1 VSSAASRAKTAP
13 LLTLAVDCAG
23 NLRDIAPGCVEDR
36 QPDAGPR
43 PRSREA
49 TLNKNFLYV
58 MVGLVLGIVLG
69 IASFYS
75 FPDRATAFEVA
86 KYMALISAV
95 FLKLIKMIIGPLVL
109 STLIVGIGHM
119 GDAAT
124 VGRVGAKTMGWFICA
139 SIVSLLLGL
148 LMVNVLQPGVG
159 IAIAD
164 QSTTTA
170 NLSTSAFSIENF
182 IDHVVPTS
190 IFKALADGEILQIVV
205 FSVIAGVAL
214 VAIGEPGRPLL
225 EFADNVSQLMLTIT
239 GYVMK
244 LAPIAVCASVASV
257 ITKSGPGILL
267 NFAKFLG
274 GFYLTLAVLWV
285 ILIAVGYFVLGPR
298 MVDLV
303 KRMYEPFLLAF
314 STASSE
320 ASYPKILEQLEKF
333 GVSKKIASFVLP
345 LGYSFN
351 LDGTM
356 AYCTFAT
363 IFIAQAY
370 GIDMPLSTQL
380 VMAAVLMLTSK
391 GVAGVPRASL
401 VVILA
406 TLKQFGIPEAGLLLI
421 LGIDQF
427 LDMGR
432 SATNVI
438 GNSLAAS
445 VVAKFENELGVA
457 KDEPPTPAAVP
468 KPAVA

>member
-1 VSSAASRAKTAP
+1 MTNGQEGGVNR
-13 LLTLAVDCAG
+13 
-23 NLRDIAPGCVEDR
+23 
-36 QPDAGPR
+36 
-43 PRSREA
+43 
-49 TLNKNFLYV
+49 NFLYV
-58 MVGLVLGIVLG
+58 LAGLVIGVILG

-75 FPDRATAFEVA
+75 FPDRATAAEVA
-86 KYMALISAV
+86 KYMGMVSAI

-109 STLIVGIGHM
+109 STLVVGIGHM

-148 LMVNVLQPGVG
+148 LMVNLLQPGVG
-159 IAIAD
+159 IQISD
-164 QSTTTA
+164 QAQATA
-170 NLSTSAFSIENF
+170 GLSTEAFSVENF
-182 IDHVVPTS
+182 VDHVVPTS

-205 FSVIAGVAL
+205 FSLFAGVAL
-214 VAIGEPGRPLL
+214 VALGERGRPLL
-225 EFADNVSQLMLTIT
+225 EIADNISHVMLIVT

-244 LAPIAVCASVASV
+244 LAPIAVCASIASV

-274 GFYLTLAVLWV
+274 GFYLTLLVLWA
-285 ILIAVGYFVLGPR
+285 ILIGVGYLVLGTR

-303 KRMYEPFLLAF
+303 RRMYEPFLLSF

-320 ASYPKILEQLEKF
+320 ASYPKILEQLQRF

-356 AYCTFAT
+356 AYCTFAS

-370 GIDMPLSTQL
+370 GIEMSIGKQL
-380 VMAAVLMLTSK
+380 TMAAVLMLTSK

-438 GNSLAAS
+438 GNSLAAAA
-445 VVAKFENELGVA
+445 VAKFENDLGPA
-457 KDEPPTPAAVP
+457 KDEVPEGGPMLAPAQA
-468 KPAVA
+468 

>member
-1 VSSAASRAKTAP
+1 
-13 LLTLAVDCAG
+13 
-23 NLRDIAPGCVEDR
+23 
-36 QPDAGPR
+36 
-43 PRSREA
+43 
-49 TLNKNFLYV
+49 
-58 MVGLVLGIVLG
+58 M
-69 IASFYS
+69 
-75 FPDRATAFEVA
+75 
-86 KYMALISAV
+86 LI
-95 FLKLIKMIIGPLVL
+95 
-109 STLIVGIGHM
+109 
-119 GDAAT
+119 
-124 VGRVGAKTMGWFICA
+124 
-139 SIVSLLLGL
+139 
-148 LMVNVLQPGVG
+148 
-159 IAIAD
+159 
-164 QSTTTA
+164 
-170 NLSTSAFSIENF
+170 
-182 IDHVVPTS
+182 
-190 IFKALADGEILQIVV
+190 
-205 FSVIAGVAL
+205 
-214 VAIGEPGRPLL
+214 
-225 EFADNVSQLMLTIT
+225 IT

-285 ILIAVGYFVLGPR
+285 ILIFVGYLTLGPR
-298 MVDLV
+298 MADLV

-320 ASYPKILEQLEKF
+320 ASYPKILEQLQTF

-363 IFIAQAY
+363 MFIAQAY
-370 GIDMPLSTQL
+370 GVDMPLSKQL
-380 VMAAVLMLTSK
+380 AMAAVLMLTSK

-445 VVAKFENELGVA
+445 VVAKFEKELGPA
-457 KDEPPTPAAVP
+457 QDDAPAAIAP
-468 KPAVA
+468 RPAHA

>member
-1 VSSAASRAKTAP
+1 MNR
-13 LLTLAVDCAG
+13 
-23 NLRDIAPGCVEDR
+23 
-36 QPDAGPR
+36 
-43 PRSREA
+43 
-49 TLNKNFLYV
+49 NFIYV
-58 MVGLVLGIVLG
+58 MVGLVLGILLG
-69 IASFYS
+69 LASFYS
-75 FPDRATAFEVA
+75 FPDKATAFEVA
-86 KYMALISAV
+86 KYMSLVSSI
-95 FLKLIKMIIGPLVL
+95 FLKLIKMIIGPLVF
-109 STLIVGIGHM
+109 STLVVGIGHM

-148 LMVNVLQPGVG
+148 VMVNILQPGVG
-159 IAIAD
+159 ITIAD
-164 QSTTTA
+164 QSQTTA
-170 NLSTSAFSIENF
+170 NLSTAAFSVDNF
-182 IDHVVPTS
+182 IDHIVPTS

-205 FSVIAGVAL
+205 FSMFAGVAL
-214 VAIGEPGRPLL
+214 VALGDRGRPLL
-225 EFADNVSQLMLTIT
+225 EIADNISHVMLNIT

-274 GFYLTLAVLWV
+274 GFYLTLFVLWG
-285 ILIAVGYFVLGPR
+285 ILILVGFLTIGRR
-298 MVDLV
+298 MPELIR
-303 KRMYEPFLLAF
+303 RMYEPFLLAF

-356 AYCTFAT
+356 AYCTFAS

-370 GIDMPLSTQL
+370 GIDMPWGKQL
-380 VMAAVLMLTSK
+380 AMAAVLMLTSK

-445 VVAKFENELGVA
+445 AVAKFENEFGPA
-457 KDEPPTPAAVP
+457 KDEAPPEPAVAP

>member
-1 VSSAASRAKTAP
+1 M
-13 LLTLAVDCAG
+13 
-23 NLRDIAPGCVEDR
+23 
-36 QPDAGPR
+36 
-43 PRSREA
+43 
-49 TLNKNFLYV
+49 NKNFIYV
-58 MVGLVLGIVLG
+58 MIGLVLGVALG
-69 IASFYS
+69 TASFYS
-75 FPDRATAFEVA
+75 FPDKATAADVA
-86 KYMALISAV
+86 KDMSLVSSI

-124 VGRVGAKTMGWFICA
+124 VGRVGAKTMGWFVSA

-148 LMVNVLQPGVG
+148 FMVDLLQPGVG
-159 IAIAD
+159 IVIAD
-164 QSTTTA
+164 AGKNTA
-170 NLSTSAFSIENF
+170 NLTTQAFSIENF

-190 IFKALADGEILQIVV
+190 VFKSLADGEILQIVV
-205 FSVIAGVAL
+205 FSVFAGVAL
-214 VAIGEPGRPLL
+214 MALGERGKPLIELIDLVAH
-225 EFADNVSQLMLTIT
+225 LMLNIT

-257 ITKSGPGILL
+257 ITKSGPGILV

-274 GFYLTLAVLWV
+274 GFYLTLVILWV
-285 ILIAVGYFVLGPR
+285 LLIVVGRLVLGPR
-298 MVDLV
+298 MADLV
-303 KRMYEPFLLAF
+303 RRMREPFLLAF

-320 ASYPKILEQLEKF
+320 ASYPKILEQLQLF
-333 GVSKKIASFVLP
+333 GVSRRIASFVLP

-356 AYCTFAT
+356 AYTTFAT
-363 IFIAQAY
+363 MFIAQAY
-370 GIDMPLSTQL
+370 GIDMPIGKQL
-380 VMAAVLMLTSK
+380 LMAGTLMITSK

-406 TLKQFGIPEAGLLLI
+406 TLKQFGIPDAGLLLI

-445 VVAKFENELGVA
+445 AVAKFEGDLGPSREEAPVG
-457 KDEPPTPAAVP
+457 AA
-468 KPAVA
+468 AGAAA

>member
-1 VSSAASRAKTAP
+1 
-13 LLTLAVDCAG
+13 
-23 NLRDIAPGCVEDR
+23 
-36 QPDAGPR
+36 
-43 PRSREA
+43 
-49 TLNKNFLYV
+49 
-58 MVGLVLGIVLG
+58 
-69 IASFYS
+69 
-75 FPDRATAFEVA
+75 
-86 KYMALISAV
+86 
-95 FLKLIKMIIGPLVL
+95 
-109 STLIVGIGHM
+109 
-119 GDAAT
+119 
-124 VGRVGAKTMGWFICA
+124 
-139 SIVSLLLGL
+139 
-148 LMVNVLQPGVG
+148 
-159 IAIAD
+159 
-164 QSTTTA
+164 
-170 NLSTSAFSIENF
+170 
-182 IDHVVPTS
+182 VPTS

-205 FSVIAGVAL
+205 FSIFAGVAL
-214 VAIGEPGRPLL
+214 VALGERGHPLIEL
-225 EFADNVSQLMLTIT
+225 VDNVSHVMLIIT

-274 GFYLTLAVLWV
+274 GFYLTLAVLWA
-285 ILIAVGYFVLGPR
+285 ILMLVGYFTLGAR
-298 MVDLV
+298 MGDLV

-320 ASYPKILEQLEKF
+320 ATYPKILEQLEKF
-333 GVSKKIASFVLP
+333 GVPKKIASFVLP

-363 IFIAQAY
+363 MFIAQAY
-370 GIDMPLSTQL
+370 NVDMPLGKQL
-380 VMAAVLMLTSK
+380 AMAAVLMLTSK

-438 GNSLAAS
+438 GNSLAAAA
-445 VVAKFENELGVA
+445 VAKFEKELGPARDDAPASVA
-457 KDEPPTPAAVP
+457 PRPAHA
-468 KPAVA
+468 

>member
-1 VSSAASRAKTAP
+1 MNR
-13 LLTLAVDCAG
+13 
-23 NLRDIAPGCVEDR
+23 
-36 QPDAGPR
+36 
-43 PRSREA
+43 
-49 TLNKNFLYV
+49 NFIYV
-58 MVGLVLGIVLG
+58 MIGLILGVALG
-69 IASFYS
+69 TLSYYS
-75 FPDRATAFEVA
+75 LPDKATAADVA
-86 KYMALISAV
+86 KYMALVSGI

-124 VGRVGAKTMGWFICA
+124 VGRVGAKTMAWFVCA
-139 SIVSLLLGL
+139 SIASLLLGL
-148 LMVNVLQPGVG
+148 LMVDLLQPGVG
-159 IAIAD
+159 IVIAD
-164 QSTTTA
+164 QGANTA
-170 NLSTSAFSIENF
+170 NLSTEAFSIEKF
-182 IDHVVPTS
+182 IDHLVPTS
-190 IFKALADGEILQIVV
+190 VFKSLADGEILQIVV
-205 FSVIAGVAL
+205 FSVFAGVA
-214 VAIGEPGRPLL
+214 VMAMGEHGKPLL
-225 EFADNVSQLMLTIT
+225 DLADNVAHMMLNIT
-239 GYVMK
+239 SYVMK

-257 ITKSGPGILL
+257 ITKSGPSILL

-274 GFYLTLAVLWV
+274 GFYLTLALLWI
-285 ILIAVGYFVLGPR
+285 ILLFVGYLTLGAR
-298 MVDLV
+298 MADLV

-320 ASYPKILEQLEKF
+320 ASYPKILEQLERF

-356 AYCTFAT
+356 AYCTFASM
-363 IFIAQAY
+363 FIAQAY
-370 GIDMPLSTQL
+370 NVDMPLSKQL
-380 VMAAVLMLTSK
+380 AMAAVLMLTSK

-445 VVAKFENELGVA
+445 AVAKFEKELGPA
-457 KDEPPTPAAVP
+457 RDDAPAAAAP
-468 KPAVA
+468 QPAHA

>member
-1 VSSAASRAKTAP
+1 
-13 LLTLAVDCAG
+13 
-23 NLRDIAPGCVEDR
+23 
-36 QPDAGPR
+36 
-43 PRSREA
+43 
-49 TLNKNFLYV
+49 
-58 MVGLVLGIVLG
+58 
-69 IASFYS
+69 
-75 FPDRATAFEVA
+75 
-86 KYMALISAV
+86 MA
-95 FLKLIKMIIGPLVL
+95 
-109 STLIVGIGHM
+109 
-119 GDAAT
+119 
-124 VGRVGAKTMGWFICA
+124 WFVCA

-148 LMVNVLQPGVG
+148 FMVNLLAPGVG
-159 IAIAD
+159 IVIAD
-164 QSTTTA
+164 RGGTTA
-170 NLSTSAFSIENF
+170 NLSTAAFSIENF
-182 IDHVVPTS
+182 VDHVVPTS
-190 IFKALADGEILQIVV
+190 IFRALADGEILQIVV
-205 FSVIAGVAL
+205 FSLFAGVAL
-214 VAIGEPGRPLL
+214 VALGERGRPLL
-225 EFADNVSQLMLTIT
+225 ELADNVSHMMLVIT

-274 GFYLTLAVLWV
+274 GFYLTLFLLWA
-285 ILIAVGYFVLGPR
+285 ILIAVGYLLLGSR

-320 ASYPKILEQLEKF
+320 AAYPKILDQLERF

-356 AYCTFAT
+356 AYCTFAS

-370 GIDMPLSTQL
+370 GIDMPLSKQL
-380 VMAAVLMLTSK
+380 AMAAVLMLTSK

-406 TLKQFGIPEAGLLLI
+406 TLHQFGIPEAGLLLI

-445 VVAKFENELGVA
+445 AVAKFEGELGPA
-457 KDEPPTPAAVP
+457 KDDVAAAAVP
-468 KPAVA
+468 RPVAA

>member
-1 VSSAASRAKTAP
+1 MNR
-13 LLTLAVDCAG
+13 
-23 NLRDIAPGCVEDR
+23 
-36 QPDAGPR
+36 
-43 PRSREA
+43 
-49 TLNKNFLYV
+49 NFIYV
-58 MVGLVLGIVLG
+58 MVGLVLGVALG
-69 IASFYS
+69 TMSYYS
-75 FPDRATAFEVA
+75 LPDKATAVDVA
-86 KYMALISAV
+86 KDMSLVSSI

-109 STLIVGIGHM
+109 STLVVGIGHM

-124 VGRVGAKTMGWFICA
+124 VGRVGAKTMGWFVSA

-148 LMVNVLQPGVG
+148 FMVDLLQPGMG
-159 IAIAD
+159 IQIAD
-164 QSTTTA
+164 EGKNAA
-170 NLSTSAFSIENF
+170 NLTTQAFSIDNF

-190 IFKALADGEILQIVV
+190 IFKSLADGEILQIVV
-205 FSVIAGVAL
+205 FSVFAGVAIMAMGERGKPL
-214 VAIGEPGRPLL
+214 IELADSVAHM
-225 EFADNVSQLMLTIT
+225 MLNIT

-274 GFYLTLAVLWV
+274 GFYLTLLILWV
-285 ILIAVGYFVLGPR
+285 LLIVVGRLVLGPR
-298 MVDLV
+298 MGDLV
-303 KRMYEPFLLAF
+303 RRMREPFLLAF

-320 ASYPKILEQLEKF
+320 ASYPKILEQLQLF
-333 GVSKKIASFVLP
+333 GVSRRIASFVLP

-356 AYCTFAT
+356 AYTTFASM
-363 IFIAQAY
+363 FIAQAY
-370 GIDMPLSTQL
+370 GVDMPISKQL
-380 VMAAVLMLTSK
+380 LMAGTLMITSK

-406 TLKQFGIPEAGLLLI
+406 TLKQFGIPDAGLLLI

-438 GNSLAAS
+438 GNSLAAAA
-445 VVAKFENELGVA
+445 VAKFEGDLGPA
-457 KDEPPTPAAVP
+457 RDEE
-468 KPAVA
+468 PAVAPVRAVA

>member
-1 VSSAASRAKTAP
+1 MNR
-13 LLTLAVDCAG
+13 
-23 NLRDIAPGCVEDR
+23 
-36 QPDAGPR
+36 
-43 PRSREA
+43 
-49 TLNKNFLYV
+49 NFIYV
-58 MVGLVLGIVLG
+58 MAGLVLGVVLG
-69 IASFYS
+69 LTSYYS
-75 FPDRATAFEVA
+75 LPDKATAFEVA
-86 KYMALISAV
+86 KYMSMISSI
-95 FLKLIKMIIGPLVL
+95 FLKLIKMIIGPLVF
-109 STLIVGIGHM
+109 STLVVGIGHM

-148 LMVNVLQPGVG
+148 LMVDLLQPGVG
-159 IAIAD
+159 ITIAD

-170 NLSTSAFSIENF
+170 NLSTAAFSIENF
-182 IDHVVPTS
+182 VDHLVPTS

-205 FSVIAGVAL
+205 FSIFAGVAL
-214 VAIGEPGRPLL
+214 VALGERGHPLL
-225 EFADNVSQLMLTIT
+225 EIADNISHMMLVIT

-244 LAPIAVCASVASV
+244 LAPIAVCASIASV
-257 ITKSGPGILL
+257 ITKSGPGVLL

-274 GFYLTLAVLWV
+274 GFYLTLMILWA
-285 ILIAVGYFVLGPR
+285 ILILVGYFTLGPR
-298 MVDLV
+298 MIELV

-320 ASYPKILEQLEKF
+320 ASYPKILEQLERF

-345 LGYSFN
+345 LGHCFN

-356 AYCTFAT
+356 AYGAFAT
-363 IFIAQAY
+363 MFIAQAY
-370 GIDMPLSTQL
+370 GVDMPLSKQL
-380 VMAAVLMLTSK
+380 AMAAVLMLTSK

-406 TLKQFGIPEAGLLLI
+406 TLTQFGIPEAGLLLI

-438 GNSLAAS
+438 GNSLAAAA
-445 VVAKFENELGVA
+445 VAKFEKELGPA
-457 KDEPPTPAAVP
+457 KDEVPGAAVP
-468 KPAVA
+468 RPLPA

>member
-1 VSSAASRAKTAP
+1 M
-13 LLTLAVDCAG
+13 
-23 NLRDIAPGCVEDR
+23 
-36 QPDAGPR
+36 
-43 PRSREA
+43 
-49 TLNKNFLYV
+49 NKNFLYV
-58 MVGLVLGIVLG
+58 MVGLLLGVVVG
-69 IASFYS
+69 IASYYS
-75 FPDRATAFEVA
+75 LPDKATAVDVA
-86 KYMALISAV
+86 KYMSMVSAV

-109 STLIVGIGHM
+109 STLVVGIGHM

-124 VGRVGAKTMGWFICA
+124 VGRIGAKTMGWFVCA

-148 LMVNVLQPGVG
+148 FMVNILQPGVG
-159 IAIAD
+159 IVIAD
-164 QSTTTA
+164 EGGTAA
-170 NLSTSAFSIENF
+170 NLSTAAFSVENF

-190 IFKALADGEILQIVV
+190 VFKSLADGEILQIVV
-205 FSVIAGVAL
+205 FSIFAGVAIMAL
-214 VAIGEPGRPLL
+214 GERGKPLI
-225 EFADNVSQLMLTIT
+225 EFADNVSHMMLVIT

-257 ITKSGPGILL
+257 ITKSGPGVLL

-274 GFYLTLAVLWV
+274 GFYLTLFILWM
-285 ILIAVGYFVLGPR
+285 ILVAVGYLTLGLR
-298 MVDLV
+298 MFDLV
-303 KRMYEPFLLAF
+303 RRMYEPFLLAF

-320 ASYPKILEQLEKF
+320 ASYPKILDQLERF

-363 IFIAQAY
+363 MFIAQAY
-370 GIDMPLSTQL
+370 GVDMPIGKQL
-380 VMAAVLMLTSK
+380 AMAAVLMLTSK

-438 GNSLAAS
+438 GNSLAAAA
-445 VVAKFENELGVA
+445 VAKFEKDLGPAKDGVA
-457 KDEPPTPAAVP
+457 EGAVP
-468 KPAVA
+468 VHA

>member
-1 VSSAASRAKTAP
+1 MCGP
-13 LLTLAVDCAG
+13 GAG
-23 NLRDIAPGCVEDR
+23 
-36 QPDAGPR
+36 
-43 PRSREA
+43 EA
-49 TLNKNFLYV
+49 EVNRNFLYV
-58 MVGLVLGIVLG
+58 MIGLLLGIVLG
-69 IASFYS
+69 VASYYS
-75 FPDRATAFEVA
+75 FPDKAVAADVA
-86 KYMALISAV
+86 KYMALVSSI

-148 LMVNVLQPGVG
+148 FMVNLLQPGTG

-170 NLSTSAFSIENF
+170 NLSTSAFNIGNF
-182 IDHVVPTS
+182 VDHVVPTS
-190 IFKALADGEILQIVV
+190 IFKALAEGEILQIVV
-205 FSVIAGVAL
+205 FSIFAGVAIIAL
-214 VAIGEPGRPLL
+214 GERGHPLIA
-225 EFADNVSQLMLTIT
+225 FADDVSHMMLVIT

-274 GFYLTLAVLWV
+274 GFYFTLCVLWA
-285 ILIAVGYFVLGPR
+285 ILIFVGYLTLGPR
-298 MVDLV
+298 MLDLV

-320 ASYPKILEQLEKF
+320 ASYPKILEQLERF
-333 GVSKKIASFVLP
+333 GVSNKIASFVLP

-363 IFIAQAY
+363 MFIAQAY
-370 GIDMPLSTQL
+370 GVDMPIGKQL
-380 VMAAVLMLTSK
+380 VMAGVLMLTSK

-406 TLKQFGIPEAGLLLI
+406 TLQQFGIPEAGLLLI

-445 VVAKFENELGVA
+445 AVAKFERELGPGEADSVSAASA
-457 KDEPPTPAAVP
+457 KPVSATT
-468 KPAVA
+468 

>member
-1 VSSAASRAKTAP
+1 M
-13 LLTLAVDCAG
+13 
-23 NLRDIAPGCVEDR
+23 
-36 QPDAGPR
+36 
-43 PRSREA
+43 
-49 TLNKNFLYV
+49 NKNFIYV
-58 MVGLVLGIVLG
+58 MIGLVLGVALG
-69 IASFYS
+69 TMSYYS
-75 FPDRATAFEVA
+75 FPDKATAAEVA
-86 KYMALISAV
+86 KDMALVSAV

-109 STLIVGIGHM
+109 STLVVGIGHM

-124 VGRVGAKTMGWFICA
+124 VGRVGAKTMGWFVCA
-139 SIVSLLLGL
+139 SIVSLMLGL
-148 LMVNVLQPGVG
+148 VMVNLLQPGVG
-159 IAIAD
+159 ITIAD
-164 QSTTTA
+164 QGAATA
-170 NLSTSAFSIENF
+170 NLSTQAFSIENF
-182 IDHVVPTS
+182 VDHLVPTS
-190 IFKALADGEILQIVV
+190 LFKSLAEGEILQIVV
-205 FSVIAGVAL
+205 FAIFAGIAIMAM
-214 VAIGEPGRPLL
+214 GEHGKPLIDL
-225 EFADNVSQLMLTIT
+225 AEHVSQMMLKIT

-244 LAPIAVCASVASV
+244 MAPIAVAASVASV

-274 GFYLTLAVLWV
+274 GFYLTLVVLWA
-285 ILIAVGYFVLGPR
+285 ILIVVGYLTLGSR
-298 MVDLV
+298 MFDLV

-320 ASYPKILEQLEKF
+320 ASYPKILDQLERF

-363 IFIAQAY
+363 MFIAQAY
-370 GIDMPLSTQL
+370 GIDMPLSKQL
-380 VMAAVLMLTSK
+380 AMAAVLMLTSK

-401 VVILA
+401 VVIRA

-438 GNSLAAS
+438 GNSLASA
-445 VVAKFENELGVA
+445 VVAKFERSLGPANDDIGSAPVT
-457 KDEPPTPAAVP
+457 EPQ
-468 KPAVA
+468 

>member
-1 VSSAASRAKTAP
+1 MNR
-13 LLTLAVDCAG
+13 
-23 NLRDIAPGCVEDR
+23 
-36 QPDAGPR
+36 
-43 PRSREA
+43 
-49 TLNKNFLYV
+49 NFIYV
-58 MVGLVLGIVLG
+58 MVGLVLGVALG
-69 IASFYS
+69 TMSYYS
-75 FPDRATAFEVA
+75 LPDKATAVDVA
-86 KYMALISAV
+86 KDMSLVSSI

-109 STLIVGIGHM
+109 STLVVGIGHM

-124 VGRVGAKTMGWFICA
+124 VGRVGAKTMGWFVSA

-148 LMVNVLQPGVG
+148 FMVDLLQPGVG
-159 IAIAD
+159 IQIAD
-164 QSTTTA
+164 EGKNAA
-170 NLSTSAFSIENF
+170 NLTTQAFSIDNF

-190 IFKALADGEILQIVV
+190 IFKSLADGEILQIVV
-205 FSVIAGVAL
+205 FSVFAGVAIMAMGERGKPL
-214 VAIGEPGRPLL
+214 IELADSVAHM
-225 EFADNVSQLMLTIT
+225 MLNIT

-274 GFYLTLAVLWV
+274 GFYLTLLILWV
-285 ILIAVGYFVLGPR
+285 LLIVVGRLVLGPR
-298 MVDLV
+298 MGDLV
-303 KRMYEPFLLAF
+303 RRMREPFLLAF

-320 ASYPKILEQLEKF
+320 ASYPKILEQLQLF
-333 GVSKKIASFVLP
+333 GVSRRIASFVLP

-356 AYCTFAT
+356 AYTTFAT
-363 IFIAQAY
+363 MFIAQAY
-370 GIDMPLSTQL
+370 GVDMPLSKQL
-380 VMAAVLMLTSK
+380 LMAATLMITSK

-406 TLKQFGIPEAGLLLI
+406 TLKQFGIPDAGLLLI

-438 GNSLAAS
+438 GNSLAAAA
-445 VVAKFENELGVA
+445 VAKFEGDLGPA
-457 KDEPPTPAAVP
+457 RDEE
-468 KPAVA
+468 PAVAPVRAVA

>member
-1 VSSAASRAKTAP
+1 M
-13 LLTLAVDCAG
+13 
-23 NLRDIAPGCVEDR
+23 
-36 QPDAGPR
+36 
-43 PRSREA
+43 
-49 TLNKNFLYV
+49 NKNFIYV
-58 MVGLVLGIVLG
+58 MVGLVLGIALG
-69 IASFYS
+69 TLSYYS
-75 FPDRATAFEVA
+75 LPDKATAAEVA
-86 KYMALISAV
+86 KYMSLVSGV

-124 VGRVGAKTMGWFICA
+124 VGRVGAKTMAWFVSA

-148 LMVNVLQPGVG
+148 FMVDLLQPGVG
-159 IAIAD
+159 IVIAD
-164 QSTTTA
+164 QGSNAA
-170 NLSTSAFSIENF
+170 NLTTQSFSVENF
-182 IDHVVPTS
+182 IDHLVPTS
-190 IFKALADGEILQIVV
+190 IFKSLAEGEILQIVV
-205 FSVIAGVAL
+205 FSVFAGVA
-214 VAIGEPGRPLL
+214 VMAMGELGKPLL
-225 EFADNVSQLMLTIT
+225 ALADSVSHMMLNIT
-239 GYVMK
+239 SYVMK

-274 GFYLTLAVLWV
+274 GFYMTLLILWV
-285 ILIAVGYFVLGPR
+285 LLIVVGRLTIGPR
-298 MVDLV
+298 MGELV
-303 KRMYEPFLLAF
+303 RRMREPFLLAF

-320 ASYPKILEQLEKF
+320 ASYPKILEQLQKF
-333 GVSKKIASFVLP
+333 GVSRRIASFVLP

-356 AYCTFAT
+356 AYTTFASM
-363 IFIAQAY
+363 FIAQAY
-370 GIDMPLSTQL
+370 GIDMPIGKQL
-380 VMAAVLMLTSK
+380 TMAAVLMITSK

-438 GNSLAAS
+438 GNSLAAAA
-445 VVAKFENELGVA
+445 VAKFEHDLGPAQDGEGAGVST
-457 KDEPPTPAAVP
+457 PTSPAPAA
-468 KPAVA
+468 A

>member
-1 VSSAASRAKTAP
+1 M
-13 LLTLAVDCAG
+13 
-23 NLRDIAPGCVEDR
+23 I
-36 QPDAGPR
+36 
-43 PRSREA
+43 
-49 TLNKNFLYV
+49 
-58 MVGLVLGIVLG
+58 GLVLGIAIGV
-69 IASFYS
+69 ACFYS
-75 FPDRATAFEVA
+75 FPDRAVDAEIA
-86 KYMALISAV
+86 KYMSMVSSI

-109 STLIVGIGHM
+109 STLVVGIGHM

-124 VGRVGAKTMGWFICA
+124 VGRVGAKTMGWFISA

-148 LMVNVLQPGVG
+148 LMVDLLQPGVG

-164 QSTTTA
+164 QGANTA
-170 NLSTSAFSIENF
+170 NLSTQAFSIDNF
-182 IDHVVPTS
+182 IDHLVPTS
-190 IFKALADGEILQIVV
+190 LFKSLADGEILQIVV
-205 FSVIAGVAL
+205 FSVFAGVAL
-214 VAIGEPGRPLL
+214 MAMGERGKPLID
-225 EFADNVSQLMLTIT
+225 FADNVSHMMLNIT

-274 GFYLTLAVLWV
+274 GFYLTLLILWV
-285 ILIAVGYFVLGPR
+285 LLIVVGRLVLGPR
-298 MVDLV
+298 MGDLV
-303 KRMYEPFLLAF
+303 RRMREPFLLAF

-320 ASYPKILEQLEKF
+320 ASYPKILEQLQLF
-333 GVSKKIASFVLP
+333 GVPRKIASFVLP

-356 AYCTFAT
+356 AYTTFAA

-370 GIDMPLSTQL
+370 NVDMPLSKQL
-380 VMAAVLMLTSK
+380 AMAAVLMLTSK

-438 GNSLAAS
+438 GNSLASA
-445 VVAKFENELGVA
+445 VVAKFERSLGPA
-457 KDEPPTPAAVP
+457 KDDISSDPVAARQPAHA
-468 KPAVA
+468 

>member
-1 VSSAASRAKTAP
+1 MNR
-13 LLTLAVDCAG
+13 
-23 NLRDIAPGCVEDR
+23 
-36 QPDAGPR
+36 
-43 PRSREA
+43 
-49 TLNKNFLYV
+49 NFIYV
-58 MVGLVLGIVLG
+58 MVGLVLGVALG
-69 IASFYS
+69 VMCFYA
-75 FPDRATAFEVA
+75 FPDKATAANVA
-86 KYMALISAV
+86 KYMSLISAV

-124 VGRVGAKTMGWFICA
+124 VGRVGAKTMAWFVSA

-148 LMVNVLQPGVG
+148 GMVDLLQPGVG
-159 IAIAD
+159 IVVD
-164 QSTTTA
+164 QGASAA
-170 NLSTSAFSIENF
+170 NLTTQSFSIENF
-182 IDHVVPTS
+182 IDHLVPTS
-190 IFKALADGEILQIVV
+190 IFKSLAEGEILQIVV
-205 FSVIAGVAL
+205 FSIFAGVAIM
-214 VAIGEPGRPLL
+214 AMGERGAPLL
-225 EFADNVSQLMLTIT
+225 DLADNVSHMMLNIT

-274 GFYLTLAVLWV
+274 GFYLTLIILWCL
-285 ILIAVGYFVLGPR
+285 LIAVGRFVLGPR
-298 MVDLV
+298 MGELV
-303 KRMYEPFLLAF
+303 SRMREPFLLAF

-320 ASYPKILEQLEKF
+320 ASYPKILDQLQRF
-333 GVSKKIASFVLP
+333 GVSRRIASFVLP

-356 AYCTFAT
+356 AYTTFASM
-363 IFIAQAY
+363 FIAQAY
-370 GIDMPLSTQL
+370 GIDMPIGKQL
-380 VMAAVLMLTSK
+380 TMAAVLMITSK

-406 TLKQFGIPEAGLLLI
+406 TLKQFVIPEAGLLLI

-445 VVAKFENELGVA
+445 AVAKFEGDLGESTDEAVEGAPVA
-457 KDEPPTPAAVP
+457 A
-468 KPAVA
+468 

>member
-1 VSSAASRAKTAP
+1 M
-13 LLTLAVDCAG
+13 
-23 NLRDIAPGCVEDR
+23 
-36 QPDAGPR
+36 
-43 PRSREA
+43 
-49 TLNKNFLYV
+49 NKNFIYV
-58 MVGLVLGIVLG
+58 MIGLVLGIALG
-69 IASFYS
+69 TMSYYS
-75 FPDRATAFEVA
+75 LPDKATAADVA
-86 KYMALISAV
+86 KDMSLVSSI

-124 VGRVGAKTMGWFICA
+124 VGRIGAKTMGWFVSA

-148 LMVNVLQPGVG
+148 FMVDFLQPGVG
-159 IAIAD
+159 IVIAD
-164 QSTTTA
+164 QGTNSA
-170 NLSTSAFSIENF
+170 NLTTQAFSLDNF

-190 IFKALADGEILQIVV
+190 IFKSLADGEILQIVV
-205 FSVIAGVAL
+205 FSVFAGVAMMAL
-214 VAIGEPGRPLL
+214 GERGKPLL
-225 EFADNVSQLMLTIT
+225 ELIDTVSHLMLNIT

-257 ITKSGPGILL
+257 ITKSGPGILI

-274 GFYLTLAVLWV
+274 GFYLTLLILWV
-285 ILIAVGYFVLGPR
+285 LLIVVGRLVLGPR
-298 MVDLV
+298 MGDLV
-303 KRMYEPFLLAF
+303 RRMREPFLLAF

-320 ASYPKILEQLEKF
+320 ASYPKILEQLQLF
-333 GVSKKIASFVLP
+333 GVSRRIASFVLP

-356 AYCTFAT
+356 AYTTFAT
-363 IFIAQAY
+363 MFIAQAY
-370 GIDMPLSTQL
+370 GIDMPIGKQL
-380 VMAAVLMLTSK
+380 LMAGTLMITSK

-406 TLKQFGIPEAGLLLI
+406 TLKQFGIPDAGLLLI

-445 VVAKFENELGVA
+445 AVAKFEGDLGPAKDAETLGV
-457 KDEPPTPAAVP
+457 PAG
-468 KPAVA
+468 AVA